1 MKTLARQSP
10 RSRTLKQARPALT
23 VVREPKKAAAPFALR
38 RRTFVLSLLGGVS
51 AAAIGC
57 DPPPPPPVSPCAAN
71 KVCIPE
77 VSAGEDIFA
86 YIDRVKG
93 SYDHEFYKAIL
104 GAANEYKEGD
114 ESLGISADDQKTRDN
129 ARTLLGNT
137 KIGPLADKPMASDK
151 IYTEIM
157 KATDATVLD
166 GQREVTMAQLKEFL
180 LTKTEAEIKA
190 VMVGLPSD
198 IIGMVVKLMTNAE
211 LIKVGQTVFNPL
223 PGTNIGAKGY
233 MGARIQP
240 NSPTD
245 DPIDILWQVFNG
257 WAFAVGDVV
266 LGNNPVSSQVSSV
279 HQIELTLKD
288 ALEAFN
294 LQDIHPHC
302 CLAHIDVQAEVEK
315 QFPGSTALWFQSL
328 GSTDAANATFDVTAE
343 KMMAHAATRSGKYGL
358 YFETGQGA
366 DATNGHGDGF
376 DMVIHESRKYGF
388 ARALKK
394 AVGEAQAKAGKPVA
408 PWVHLNDV
416 AGFIGPEIFR
426 TKEQLVRCCLE
437 DIAMGKLHGLPIG
450 LDICSTLHMSVSLD
464 DLDWCIEQIMPA
476 NPAYLMGLP
485 TKNDPML
492 SYLTTA
498 YQDHV
503 RIRKNFG
510 YKVEDKMWDFF
521 VNTLGVV
528 NADGSPTQYFGN
540 VKYVYAKYLQA
551 KGDMRTVDEII
562 ADPAVQTILD
572 GIKARGVFIAEGT
585 GANPWDLN
593 PTMDQYI
600 RFLYEDGKK
609 SIFAE
614 LPPDF
619 ANSVANAVTVWTGSI
634 DREDYIL
641 HPPTGEKIKDDAVQ
655 VLEKLRD
662 QQAGKYDVQIM
673 ISDGLNAYAITD
685 KDHLAPYLSAV
696 RTALEGAGYKVAP
709 EHIVCTSGRVR
720 AGYHAGE
727 ILFGSIADATSRR
740 AIVHIIGE
748 RPGSEH
754 HSYSVYMSMPSVATW
769 KAGTL
774 DHDRT
779 RVVAGIADT
788 AFLPSAA
795 AADTLKFLNEMKADP
810 AKYA

>member
-1 MKTLARQSP
+1 MCT
-10 RSRTLKQARPALT
+10 
-23 VVREPKKAAAPFALR
+23 E
-38 RRTFVLSLLGGVS
+38 
-51 AAAIGC
+51 
-57 DPPPPPPVSPCAAN
+57 N

-77 VSAGEDIFA
+77 IQAGEDVFGYVQRI
-86 YIDRVKG
+86 KG
-93 SYDHEFYKAIL
+93 AYDHEFYKAVI

-114 ESLGISADDQKTRDN
+114 ESLGISADNQQTRDN

-137 KIGPLADKPMASDK
+137 KMGALADKPLIEDK
-151 IYTEIM
+151 VYTAILG
-157 KATDATVLD
+157 ATDAAVLTAN
-166 GQREVTMAQLKEFL
+166 REMTMTELKSFL

-190 VMVGLPSD
+190 IMVGLPSD
-198 IIGMVVKLMTNAE
+198 IIGMVVKLMTNDD

-245 DPIDILWQVFNG
+245 HPDDILWQVFNG

-266 LGNNPVSSQVSSV
+266 VGNNPVSSLVSSV

-288 ALEAFN
+288 ALETFN
-294 LQDIHPHC
+294 LQDLHPHC
-302 CLAHIDVQAEVEK
+302 CLAHIDVQAEVEQ

-328 GSTDAANATFDVTAE
+328 GATDNSNATFDVTVD
-343 KMMAHAATRSGKYGL
+343 KMMAHAATRTGKYGL

-366 DATNGHGDGF
+366 DATNGHGMGT
-376 DMVIHESRKYGF
+376 DMVVQESRKYGF
-388 ARALKK
+388 ARALQK
-394 AVGEAQAKAGKPVA
+394 AVGAAQSQAGNPVA

-464 DLDWCIEQIMPA
+464 DLDWCIKEIMPA

-503 RIRKNFG
+503 RIRKDFG
-510 YKVEDKMWDFF
+510 YKVEDKMWQFF
-521 VNTLGVV
+521 QTLGVIDASG
-528 NADGSPTQYFGN
+528 NPTQYFGN
-540 VKYVYAKYLQA
+540 VKYVYAKYLQK
-551 KGDMRTVDEII
+551 KGDLRTVDQIMT
-562 ADPAVQTILD
+562 DPATQQMLD
-572 GIKARGVFIAEGT
+572 DIKKRGVFIAEGFGT
-585 GANPWDLN
+585 NPWDLN
-593 PTMDQYI
+593 PTMDAYI
-600 RFLYEDGKK
+600 RLLYEDGKK

-614 LPPDF
+614 LPSNF
-619 ANSVANAVTVWTGSI
+619 ANSVANAVTVWTGSK
-634 DREDYIL
+634 DRDDYIL
-641 HPPTGEKIKDDAVQ
+641 HPPTGEKIKDDAVTA
-655 VLEKLRD
+655 LETLRD
-662 QQAGKYDVQIM
+662 KQAGAYNVQIM

-685 KDHLAPYLSAV
+685 QDHLAPYLSDV
-696 RTALEGAGYKVAP
+696 RTKLEAAGYKVAP

-727 ILFGSIADATSRR
+727 ILYGKIADKQSKR
-740 AIVHIIGE
+740 AILHIIGE

-754 HSYSVYMSMPSVATW
+754 HSYSVYITAPKVDVWA
-769 KAGTL
+769 APGTV
-774 DHDRT
+774 DHDISK
-779 RVVAGIADT
+779 VVAGIADT
-788 AFLPSAA
+788 ALLPTDASDQTVQILGALFA
-795 AADTLKFLNEMKADP
+795 LP
-810 AKYA
+810 